1 MSEAKRLV
9 ERLIDAINANDLD
22 VMDELFVPPYAEAP
36 KNAFTH
42 FRAAFPDW
50 HEEIEQIVVEGDL
63 VAAHF
68 KCSGTHLGE
77 FMGVAPTG
85 NRMDKVDEVYFL
97 RVRDGK
103 FVEFWG
109 MEDNLGR
116 LRQLGI
122 DPNLLYRAPAEGGS
136 SDGAECG

>member
-1 MSEAKRLV
+1 VSEPKALV
-9 ERLIDAINANDLD
+9 QRLIDAINVNDLD
-22 VMDELFVPPYAEAP
+22 VMDELFAAP
-36 KNAFTH
+36 SADAAKHAFSS
-42 FRAAFPDW
+42 FRTAFPDW
-50 HEEIEQIVVEGDL
+50 HEEIEQIVAEGEL
-63 VAAHF
+63 VAVHF

-85 NRMDKVDEVYFL
+85 KRMDKVNEVYFL

-116 LRQLGI
+116 MRQLGI
-122 DPNLLYRAPAEGGS
+122 D
-136 SDGAECG
+136 